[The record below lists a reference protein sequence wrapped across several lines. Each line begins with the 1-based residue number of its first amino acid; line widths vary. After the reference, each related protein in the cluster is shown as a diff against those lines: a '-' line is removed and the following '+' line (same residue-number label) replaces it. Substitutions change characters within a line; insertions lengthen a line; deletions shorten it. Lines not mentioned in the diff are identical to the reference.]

1 MNYKIEPAKDGSI
14 QLTKQQPNVH
24 SNPVSVKPGDRHETG
39 WTFEELQALGKQ
51 ASHDLK
57 QRVRILIRSK
67 GKDLI
72 EVEPGPGGPAGP
84 TKSAEQSVEPGKA
97 AKGGITF
104 GPDLLRAG
112 GHGCRQGVLGG
123 GALTSITRCVVSAA

>member
-84 TKSAEQSVEPGKA
+84 TKSRTSQSNRARRRRA
-97 AKGGITF
+97 A
-104 GPDLLRAG
+104 
-112 GHGCRQGVLGG
+112 
-123 GALTSITRCVVSAA
+123 